1 MGAGKVAMIPARMG
15 SQRLKFKNLREI
27 DGVPIIVHAI
37 RKAQAA
43 GVFDEIWVNSEDEAF
58 REYAER
64 EGAKFHH
71 RPKELGDDN
80 ATHEQYI
87 YEFLK
92 AHPCEYVFQVHS
104 IAPLLTADEVREFV
118 GYMTD
123 GDYDMV
129 VSVVLEQIECC
140 MNDKPVNFTFDKKQN
155 SQELDPIQRVTWSL
169 TGWKADSFLRAADE
183 GGCATYAGR
192 IGFYP
197 VNRNA
202 GHIIKTEADLNIAQA
217 LFEFSRPY

>member
-1 MGAGKVAMIPARMG
+1 MAAGKVAMIPARMG

-27 DGVPIIVHAI
+27 DGVPLIVHAI
-37 RKAQAA
+37 RKAQVA

-71 RPKELGDDN
+71 RPKELGNDN

-87 YEFLK
+87 REFLT
-92 AHPCEYVFQVHS
+92 AHPCGHIFQVHS
-104 IAPLLTADEVREFV
+104 IAPLLTAVEVRDFV
-118 GYMTD
+118 KYMTE

-140 MNDKPVNFTFDKKQN
+140 MNDRPVNFTFERKQN

-169 TGWKADSFLRAADE
+169 TGWKADSFMRAADE
-183 GGCATYAGR
+183 GRCATYAGR